1 MKNLGILVMATLV
14 SLLNPACSGTSL
26 KPSLGVV
33 IKYEIMPGSAEKHG
47 IKAVTDEGKQ
57 IFGHAGLRAP
67 EILGR
72 SGGTLSYIGAGIP
85 KWIRVT
91 WQTPIYG
98 KLTTSTGKV
107 VDTLDFGEIV
117 GDYTLQIANRIP
129 PEVLKYASQGED
141 RAIRLIFR
149 LKDDG
154 VLLAWDVQE
163 WYGGL
168 WAYSLHGG
176 DFPCDPVSPH
186 ASRPTCTSGYLKD
199 APWYHP

>member
-1 MKNLGILVMATLV
+1 MKTIVVMVVAALAGALSAGCNSMNLR
-14 SLLNPACSGTSL
+14 
-26 KPSLGVV
+26 PSFGAV
-33 IKYEIMPGSAEKHG
+33 IKFEVMPGAAEKRG
-47 IKAVTDEGKQ
+47 IEGVTDEGRR

-72 SGGTLSYIGAGIP
+72 SGGTLSYVGAGIP
-85 KWIRVT
+85 KWVDVSWRE
-91 WQTPIYG
+91 G
-98 KLTTSTGKV
+98 KFVLDKWNPETKTVWKGGTV
-107 VDTLDFGEIV
+107 VAKHR
-117 GDYTLQIANRIP
+117 LQIANRIP